1 MVLGLYVA
9 FFTSHRRVWARVAET
24 DGKVTILLAGN
35 ANKNREGFAE
45 NFQSLGDLMDPKTGE
60 ESAG

>member
-1 MVLGLYVA
+1 MVLGLYTA
-9 FFTSHRRVWARVAET
+9 FFTSHRRIWARVAES

-45 NFQSLGDLMDPKTGE
+45 TFQSLGDRMDPKTGE
-60 ESAG
+60 KTEG